1 MIRTALKGIAARRTR
16 TVLTGLSIVLGVAM
30 IAGAMTLSDTMR
42 HAANS
47 LTSASY
53 KGTDAVVSARTAF
66 DTTELETATKPTV
79 PAAQLATVRSL
90 SQVAVAV
97 GDLTNGETRIV
108 DKQGKVLG
116 SGPYFGVGF
125 DASTPGAARL
135 TPFHLKSGRF
145 ASAPGDVVIDA
156 GTAASQDVT
165 VGGHVRIRA
174 RGPVQSFRVSGVAT
188 FGSVKSIGTA
198 TFAVFDLPTAQ
209 RLFGEAGRYDSILV
223 AARPGVSPSTLRSA
237 LATTLPSSSRVQS
250 AQAQDRF
257 TLSGLKKFISI
268 IEIALLVFG
277 GVAVFVG
284 AFTISNTLSITVA
297 QRTRELAMLRTVG
310 ASRRQVLGSVVLEA
324 FVVGVAASIVGL
336 FAGLG
341 LAFGLS
347 SVLASAGVQL
357 PQAGT
362 VFAAHTV
369 IASLAVGIIVTVLA
383 GLAPAARATRIA
395 PVAALREGA
404 ATAADDAVSSARTS
418 RAARAIGALA
428 LALLLAGMFA
438 PGMAVGSR
446 FLLIGPGCVLLFVG
460 VAMLS
465 RRIAVPLASLLGRPA
480 QRLGGPAG
488 RLARGNAMRNPA
500 RTSATAAALMIGVA
514 LVVFVAIIAQG
525 LKQSTTGTLEHEIRA
540 DYVVASSE
548 AQAPLD
554 PAAGQAVSHAGGVT
568 TTSSIAQ
575 DEAKVFGKPVVVNGV
590 QPATIAS
597 VYHYDWKSGSDASL
611 AGLDGE
617 GAVVDKSFAAE
628 HHLHV
633 GARFAASTSSG
644 EQLSLVVRAI
654 DAPPK
659 WGALGLGPITL
670 SERAFARAFPRARD
684 RLTFVKVEGGAHSA
698 AQSSIAHSLA
708 AFPDARVSTP
718 AAFAEQQM
726 SWVSQLLAIFYVLLA
741 LTVIISL
748 LGIVNTLVL
757 SVMERTPELGMLR
770 AVGMTR
776 RQLRR
781 MIRHESVITALMGAT
796 LGIAVGLF
804 LAALV
809 TSALHGQG
817 LEFAVPVGSLVAF
830 VAVAVIAGM
839 LAAIAPARRAARMD
853 PLAALSYE

>member
-1 MIRTALKGIAARRTR
+1 MIRTALKGIVARRTR

-79 PAAQLATVRSL
+79 PATQLATVRSL
-90 SQVAVAV
+90 PQVGVAV
-97 GDLTNGETRIV
+97 GDLTNGETKIV

-116 SGPYFGVGF
+116 GGPYFGVGF
-125 DASTPGAARL
+125 DASTAGAARL
-135 TPFHLKSGRF
+135 TPFRLKSGRF
-145 ASAPGDVVIDA
+145 ARAPGEVVIDA
-156 GTAASQDVT
+156 GTAASQHVA

-174 RGPVQSFRVSGVAT
+174 RGPVQSFRVSGIAT
-188 FGSVKSIGTA
+188 FGGVKSIGTA
-198 TFAVFDLPTAQ
+198 TFAVFDLQSAQ

-223 AARPGVSPSTLRSA
+223 AARPGVSPTQLRSSLAAA
-237 LATTLPSSSRVQS
+237 LPQSSRVQS
-250 AQAQDRF
+250 AQTQDRF
-257 TLSGLKKFISI
+257 TLSGLKHFISI

-324 FVVGVAASIVGL
+324 FVVGVAASVVGL

-341 LAFGLS
+341 LAIGLS
-347 SVLASAGVQL
+347 SILASAGVEL

-369 IASLAVGIIVTVLA
+369 IAALAVGIIVTVLA
-383 GLAPAARATRIA
+383 GLAPAARATRVA
-395 PVAALREGA
+395 PVTALREGA
-404 ATAADDAVSSARTS
+404 TSTESAGSARTS
-418 RAARAIGALA
+418 RAARAIGVSALV
-428 LALLLAGMFA
+428 LLLAGMFA

-465 RRIAVPLASLLGRPA
+465 RRVAVPLASLLGRPA

-500 RTSATAAALMIGVA
+500 RTSSTAAALMIGVA

-525 LKQSTTGTLEHEIRA
+525 LKQSTTGTLERQIRA

-554 PAAGQAVSHAGGVT
+554 PAAGQAVARAAGVT
-568 TTSSIAQ
+568 ATSSIAQ
-575 DEAKVFGKPVVVNGV
+575 DEAKAFGKRVVVNGV

-597 VYHYDWKSGSDASL
+597 AYRYDWQSGSDASL
-611 AGLDGE
+611 AALDGD
-617 GAVVDKSFAAE
+617 GAVVDKAFASE
-628 HHLHV
+628 HRLRV
-633 GARFAASTSSG
+633 GGRFAATTATG

-654 DAPPK
+654 DTPPK

-670 SERAFARAFPRARD
+670 SERAFATAFPRARD
-684 RLTFVKVEGGAHSA
+684 RLTFVKVDGGAHPA
-698 AQSSIAHSLA
+698 AQSAIAHSLA
-708 AFPDARVSTP
+708 GFPDAKVSTP
-718 AAFAEQQM
+718 AAFAKQQM
-726 SWVSQLLAIFYVLLA
+726 SWVSQLLAIFYLLLA

-781 MIRHESVITALMGAT
+781 MVRHESIITALMGAT

-817 LEFAVPVGSLVAF
+817 LQFAVPIGSLVAF
-830 VAVAVIAGM
+830 VVVAVIAGM
-839 LAAIAPARRAARMD
+839 IAAIAPARRAARMD